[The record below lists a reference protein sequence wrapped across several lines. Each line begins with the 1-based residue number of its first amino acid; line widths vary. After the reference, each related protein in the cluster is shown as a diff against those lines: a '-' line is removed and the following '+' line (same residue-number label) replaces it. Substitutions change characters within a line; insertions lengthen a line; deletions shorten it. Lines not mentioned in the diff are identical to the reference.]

1 MEWVHVGGTPV
12 RMKIYFAPLEGVT
25 TYIFRN
31 AFAEIYGHVD
41 KYFAPFIS
49 PSENC
54 PLTPR
59 ERKDIAPENN
69 RGIHLVPQILTC
81 RSEHFID
88 AAKALS
94 SMGYGEI
101 NLNLGCPSGTVCAKG
116 KGAGFLQDKDALQS
130 FLDDIYSYAE
140 SCGMKISVKTRLGY
154 REPEEFYSLIEIF
167 NLFPISELIVHP
179 RIRTDFY
186 KGDIRK
192 EYFAYAQDHCK
203 CTLVYNGNIF
213 SVQDYADL
221 SSECGLGGDSAM
233 SVRVGGSAMP
243 ERMGDSA
250 MSGRVGEPA
259 KADRGEPAMPERVGG
274 SAQNRE
280 FDPIMLGR
288 GLMSDP
294 ELAGKIKNAV
304 HDAATDALAVAI
316 GKHDDETRNEAR
328 NTDADGTSAF
338 AAETDFLK
346 LRRFHDTLYHEY
358 QKVMAPDINVLHKM
372 RELWTYWQVLLEGK
386 EREIKRLMK
395 AKKYEDYEA
404 IVYPLLEA
412 AEESK

>member
-1 MEWVHVGGTPV
+1 MEWLYVGGTTV

-94 SMGYGEI
+94 SMGYCEI

-116 KGAGFLQDKDALQS
+116 KGAGFLQNTDALQI

-192 EYFAYAQDHCK
+192 EYFAYAREHSK
-203 CTLVYNGNIF
+203 CPLVYNGNIF
-213 SVQDYADL
+213 SVKDYADL
-221 SSECGLGGDSAM
+221 SCDF
-233 SVRVGGSAMP
+233 
-243 ERMGDSA
+243 ERQ
-250 MSGRVGEPA
+250 
-259 KADRGEPAMPERVGG
+259 GEPAMPERVGG
-274 SAQNRE
+274 SAIPERMDDSAQNRE
-280 FDPIMLGR
+280 LDSIMLGR
-288 GLMSDP
+288 GLVSDP
-294 ELAGKIKNAV
+294 ELASRLKGPN
-304 HDAATDALAVAI
+304 
-316 GKHDDETRNEAR
+316 
-328 NTDADGTSAF
+328 GTSAF
-338 AAETDFLK
+338 AAETNFLK
-346 LRRFHDTLYHEY
+346 LRRFHDTLYHE
-358 QKVMAPDINVLHKM
+358 
-372 RELWTYWQVLLEGK
+372 
-386 EREIKRLMK
+386 
-395 AKKYEDYEA
+395 
-404 IVYPLLEA
+404 
-412 AEESK
+412 